1 MDWLLYPFRRIWRYL
16 VRRAFLK
23 CLRDEVAGEFLK
35 LLLKLMSLS
44 FCLDRN
50 LRKNIEGFN
59 GLIQFRSKN
68 NEIRVLAEFKNN
80 RLKPKELKP
89 TEKLEV
95 RPNATVVF
103 KNADALMNFL
113 LPRGGG
119 DGRRDILRPILE
131 NEVAL
136 EGNFNYIF
144 RFGFLANHL
153 QLELARMLK

>member
-1 MDWLLYPFRRIWRYL
+1 MDWLLYPVRRIWRYL
-16 VRRAFLK
+16 ARRAFLK
-23 CLRDEVAGEFLK
+23 CLRDEVAEEFLEI
-35 LLLKLMSLS
+35 LLKLMSLS

-59 GLIQFRSKN
+59 GLIQFRSKD
-68 NEIRVLAEFKNN
+68 NEVRVLAEFKDN
-80 RLKPKELKP
+80 RLKAKELKP
-89 TEKLEV
+89 TEKLKAT
-95 RPNATVVF
+95 PNATVVF

-113 LPRGGG
+113 LPKGGG

-153 QLELARMLK
+153 QLKLL